1 MYPARGAAP
10 APAAVSRP
18 RRSRPHPVSLPF
30 VRPFSTAAKV
40 APIPVK
46 RHIPQRSCIACGRKA
61 PKADLLRVVRTPEG
75 AVRADPAGRSN
86 GRGAYLCRQAIC
98 WEKGVARRALERS
111 LRGPVSGGDLDALQN
126 YLIETI
132 ASGRATAG
140 TPTAGKAALDARR

>member
-1 MYPARGAAP
+1 M
-10 APAAVSRP
+10 
-18 RRSRPHPVSLPF
+18 
-30 VRPFSTAAKV
+30 
-40 APIPVK
+40 
-46 RHIPQRSCIACGRKA
+46 

-111 LRGPVSGGDLDALQN
+111 LRGPVSGCDLDALQN